1 MQPEEEA
8 KYEVHLSRGDPTFSG
23 AASAAV
29 GPQNPNLVWVKS
41 LWVQAPGL
49 GGLQSEGWVRLLAGE
64 RATVV
69 SASSLTRLWLSE
81 GLTEKASSA
90 HCPPGFGA

>member
-29 GPQNPNLVWVKS
+29 GPQNPNLVWVKKFVGS
-41 LWVQAPGL
+41 G
-49 GGLQSEGWVRLLAGE
+49 AGP
-64 RATVV
+64 RGTP
-69 SASSLTRLWLSE
+69 
-81 GLTEKASSA
+81 K
-90 HCPPGFGA
+90 